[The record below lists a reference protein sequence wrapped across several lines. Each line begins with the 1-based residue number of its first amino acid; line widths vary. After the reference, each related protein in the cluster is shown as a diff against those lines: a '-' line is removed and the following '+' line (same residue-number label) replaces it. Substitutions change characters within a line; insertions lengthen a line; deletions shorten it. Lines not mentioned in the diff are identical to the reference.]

1 MKPIEQWKTGD
12 PIGMH
17 HIMFVSDLEQK
28 VGALEDDVEYERRRA
43 IYAEM
48 DCDLRVSAMVER
60 VDQLSKL
67 VAEHIGPWHEDES
80 WSAYEIRSLIRDMK
94 EEMDR

>member
-12 PIGMH
+12 PIGMD

-28 VGALEDDVEYERRRA
+28 VSALEGDVEYERRRA
-43 IYAEM
+43 TCAEM
-48 DCDLRVSAMVER
+48 DCDLRVSAMEDR
-60 VDQLSKL
+60 VDQLAKL
-67 VAEHIGPWHEDES
+67 VAEHIGPWHEDEP
-80 WSAYEIRSLIRDMK
+80 WSVHEMQSLIRDMK

>member
-12 PIGMH
+12 PIGMD
-17 HIMFVSDLEQK
+17 HIRFVSDLEKK
-28 VGALEDDVEYERRRA
+28 VYTLEDDVEYERRRA
-43 IYAEM
+43 TSAEV

-60 VDQLSKL
+60 VDQLAKL
-67 VAEHIGPWHEDES
+67 VTEHIGPWHEDEP
-80 WSAYEIRSLIRDMK
+80 WSVHEIRSLIRDMK